1 MKMHWQPALLAA
13 LLCYVWWGSA
23 VVAQIPYSGHLSE
36 LRIKKL
42 NLLATRLE
50 LSINPEKYACD
61 SYFDYVCSRNRP
73 LFSVMGGYCVCV
85 VWYTGYITD
94 IRLKIKTI

>member
-1 MKMHWQPALLAA
+1 MKMHWQTALLAA
-13 LLCYVWWGSA
+13 LLCCLWWGSA
-23 VVAQIPYSGHLSE
+23 VEAQIPYRGHLSE
-36 LRIKKL
+36 LRIKEL

-73 LFSVMGGYCVCV
+73 LFSIMGGYCVCV
-85 VWYTGYITD
+85 CVCGVVYRIWYRYQV
-94 IRLKIKTI
+94 